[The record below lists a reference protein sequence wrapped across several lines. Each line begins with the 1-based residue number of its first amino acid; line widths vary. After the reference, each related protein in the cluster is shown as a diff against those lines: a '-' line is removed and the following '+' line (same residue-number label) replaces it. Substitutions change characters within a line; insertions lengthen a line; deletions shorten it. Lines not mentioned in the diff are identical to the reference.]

1 MKKIILTIITGLV
14 LFVASLSAAVVV
26 NNKIKNT
33 KYDLIVDNSAGG
45 SVVVDIDGE
54 KTDVPSG
61 EEKTILVKRK
71 TKVKLS
77 ATADDKYNF
86 AGWKIGSSNE
96 SSDEITLT
104 ITSNTEVK
112 TKYESTAVNVT
123 IDGETLS
130 YGIAYNLLEFL
141 QQAFPADAG
150 YTKSYFID
158 DTKITETTE
167 ISADTEIT
175 SKQEVITYYVT
186 FMHDNKQVGE
196 KVPYTCENK
205 TVVAPT
211 LESDAAYSYT
221 WPDITS
227 SLNELKNFT
236 VYSEKTPIKYKA
248 IFQYDDTVIAEIE
261 FDLNSKNNVVAPA
274 VSELDIPE
282 GYEATWPEF
291 TLGLENAII
300 KLNVTP
306 IKYKATFQYGDKVIA
321 EIEFDVK
328 SKDNVV
334 APAAPAVDAGY
345 KAEWPEF
352 TLDLDDATIELDV
365 TPIEYTVTFKHNNE
379 IVTEETY
386 TVENKNITIP
396 DDPESTETYDYSWP
410 QVTIPNT
417 LGDIV
422 VESSPKAKEFSIT
435 YNYNVPTEDTDF
447 TRPNNPEK
455 YTCETETFTLTNPS
469 RSGYKFLG
477 WTENDGTNK
486 KDLVTIEK
494 GSFGKKTYTAHWEEI
509 HTVIKLGDLTASN
522 VAEIY
527 YGTEANEINT
537 KLTTEGFKADPTK
550 TYYFKAIVNASTE
563 DEYYVLDVISI
574 TDNKEIRNTYDAT
587 TGFKFED
594 NNNTYTITA
603 TAHSVNYTSLKFV
616 HGGITG
622 SDSVVFELWL
632 SDYVTREG
640 DNLKYYKGLSA
651 EECTIT
657 ISEYLNSIYSV
668 DDGGT
673 QKTIT
678 QVIFTK
684 TSNQDEISCS
694 IETLEELIE
703 YFEDYT
709 EEAVTVTFKYTAVS
723 VA

>member
-61 EEKTILVKRK
+61 EEKTISVKRK

-96 SSDEITLT
+96 SSEEITLT

-112 TKYESTAVNVT
+112 AKYESKAVNVT
-123 IDGETLS
+123 VDGETLS

-236 VYSEKTPIKYKA
+236 VYSKQTPIKYKA

-306 IKYKATFQYGDKVIA
+306 I
-321 EIEFDVK
+321 
-328 SKDNVV
+328 
-334 APAAPAVDAGY
+334 
-345 KAEWPEF
+345 
-352 TLDLDDATIELDV
+352 
-365 TPIEYTVTFKHNNE
+365 EYTVTFIHKGKP
-379 IVTEETY
+379 VREETY
-386 TVENKNITIP
+386 TVKNMNIAIP
-396 DDPESTETYDYSWP
+396 DKPESSDTHDYYWP
-410 QVTIPNT
+410 QVTIPAA
-417 LGDIV
+417 LGNITV
-422 VESSPKAKEFSIT
+422 TSKSTAKKFSIK
-435 YNYNVPTEDTDF
+435 YDYNVPTEVTDF
-447 TRPNNPEK
+447 EKPNNLEE
-455 YTCETETFTLTNPS
+455 YTCETETFTLTDPS
-469 RSGYKFLG
+469 ISGYKFLG
-477 WTENDGTNK
+477 WTDENDETNI
-486 KDLVTIEK
+486 KDSVTIEK
-494 GSFGKKTYTAHWEEI
+494 GSFGNKEYTAHWEEI
-509 HTVIKLGDLTASN
+509 HTVIKLGDDLTN
-522 VAEIY
+522 VSKIY
-527 YGTEANEINT
+527 YGTDANDINT
-537 KLTTEGFKADPTK
+537 ELKAEGFKADPTK

-563 DEYYVLDVISI
+563 TQYYVLQSI
-574 TDNKEIRNTYDAT
+574 IIQDIDENWNHYDPE

-603 TAHSVNYTSLKFV
+603 TANPVDYTSLEFAQIGLNQGTRNLPTWFSSRVISKE
-616 HGGITG
+616 GNIIRYSYTTDDWRDEEGTINITDALT
-622 SDSVVFELWL
+622 SIFTVNDKELQGN
-632 SDYVTREG
+632 E
-640 DNLKYYKGLSA
+640 
-651 EECTIT
+651 TIT
-657 ISEYLNSIYSV
+657 V
-668 DDGGT
+668 V
-673 QKTIT
+673 KTIT
-678 QVIFTK
+678 SVEFKYDDNESSTRGISSLQDLISIFNQFTNQKATVIFT
-684 TSNQDEISCS
+684 
-694 IETLEELIE
+694 
-703 YFEDYT
+703 
-709 EEAVTVTFKYTAVS
+709 YTAI
-723 VA
+723 

>member
-33 KYDLIVDNSAGG
+33 KYDLIVKNSAGG

-86 AGWKIGSSNE
+86 AGWKIDSSNE
-96 SSDEITLT
+96 SSEEITLT

-112 TKYESTAVNVT
+112 TKYESKAVNVT
-123 IDGETLS
+123 VDGETLS

-150 YTKSYFID
+150 YTKSYFIGN
-158 DTKITETTE
+158 TKITETTE

-186 FMHDNKQVGE
+186 FMHNGKQVGE

-227 SLNELKNFT
+227 SLNELKDFT
-236 VYSEKTPIKYKA
+236 VYSEETAIIYKA
-248 IFQYDDTVIAEIE
+248 TFKYDDTVY
-261 FDLNSKNNVVAPA
+261 D
-274 VSELDIPE
+274 
-282 GYEATWPEF
+282 
-291 TLGLENAII
+291 
-300 KLNVTP
+300 
-306 IKYKATFQYGDKVIA
+306 

-334 APAAPAVDAGY
+334 APPVPAVKTGY
-345 KAEWPEF
+345 KAEWDDF
-352 TLDLDDATIELDV
+352 TLGLANQTINLIVTPIEYTITFNHADGTSEKVSYTIENRTTVQAPSIKKVDGYTISWPDFSSDLDELKDFTV
-365 TPIEYTVTFKHNNE
+365 KANKTPIEYTVTFIHKNE
-379 IVTEETY
+379 PPVTRTY
-386 TVENKNITIP
+386 TVENQNIEIP
-396 DDPESTETYDYSWP
+396 DAPASSDTHDYFWP
-410 QVTIPNT
+410 QVTIPAA
-417 LGDIV
+417 LGNITV
-422 VESSPKAKEFSIT
+422 TSKSTAKKFSIT
-435 YNYNVPTEDTDF
+435 YIGLTDEEIEKLD
-447 TRPNNPEK
+447 NPAE
-455 YTCETETFTLTNPS
+455 YTCDDTFELKNPS

-486 KDLVTIEK
+486 ELSVTIEK
-494 GSFGKKTYTAHWEEI
+494 DSFGNKEYTAHWEEI
-509 HTVIKLGDLTASN
+509 HTVIQLGDLTN
-522 VAEIY
+522 VEKICF
-527 YGTEANEINT
+527 GTNKNEINT
-537 KLTTEGFKADPTK
+537 ELEENKEFIVDPAK
-550 TYYFKAIVNASTE
+550 TYYFKAIVKASTE
-563 DEYYVLDVISI
+563 TQYYVLQSI
-574 TDNKEIRNTYDAT
+574 IIQDINNNGSYYDSEV
-587 TGFKFED
+587 GFKFED

-603 TAHSVNYTSLKFV
+603 TANPVNYTPLEFV
-616 HGGITG
+616 KEGITG
-622 SDSVVFELWL
+622 SDSAVFELWL
-632 SDYVTREG
+632 SKYVTREG
-640 DNLKYYKGLSA
+640 DNLKYYKGLAA

-657 ISEYLNSIYSV
+657 ISEYLDSIYSV
-668 DDGGT
+668 NDNGT

-684 TSNQDEISCS
+684 TSNQDEIGRP
-694 IETLEELIE
+694 IETLEELIKD
-703 YFEDYT
+703 FKDYT
-709 EEAVTVTFKYTAVS
+709 NEAVIVTFIYTAVS